1 MNCPEGGP
9 FQEVGDEIRFSLEIL
24 EWPTCA
30 RLHGTVLTDWL
41 LSAEMSLGNREV
53 LVKIL

>member
-30 RLHGTVLTDWL
+30 RLYGTVLTDWL
-41 LSAEMSLGNREV
+41 LSAEMSLGDREV
-53 LVKIL
+53 LMKIL